1 MMQRSLWGLVYALV
15 VAFLCIG
22 LPWTPALLF
31 LLLLGVAV
39 ELIRMPNLNSRQRSA
54 GLLYTFAS
62 ALATGWL
69 WGVGGGQSILAV
81 FILIWL
87 SDSMAYV
94 GGRLFGRTPM
104 APVLSPKKT
113 WEGLITG
120 ILFTVGTAYGLF
132 HLALDVSLKL
142 TVVLAAVVAA
152 TAPIGDLIG
161 SYFKRQSG
169 VKDSGVFLPGH
180 GGFLD
185 RLDSYL
191 LSSITLVLVLLAFHI
206 F

>member
-1 MMQRSLWGLVYALV
+1 MMQRSIWGLAYALV
-15 VAFLCIG
+15 VAFMCIG
-22 LPWTPALLF
+22 FPWTPALLF
-31 LLLLGVAV
+31 LFLVGVAY
-39 ELIRMPNLNSRQRSA
+39 EFTQLPNLSPKLRVL

-69 WGVGGGQSILAV
+69 WGVGSGRAILAV
-81 FILIWL
+81 FVLIWL

-113 WEGLITG
+113 WEGLGTG
-120 ILFTVGTAYGLF
+120 ILFTVGASWVLVHEVLGNSPK
-132 HLALDVSLKL
+132 LAL
-142 TVVLAAVVAA
+142 VLGFVVAA
-152 TAPIGDLIG
+152 AAPLGDLIG
-161 SYFKRQSG
+161 SYFKRVSG

-180 GGFLD
+180 GGFID

-191 LSSITLVLVLLAFHI
+191 LSSIALVLFLIALQTF
-206 F
+206 